1 MKRTDIRKIL
11 IIGAGP
17 IVIGQ
22 GCEFDYS
29 GVQAVKALKKEG
41 YEVVLVNSNPAT
53 VMTDP
58 ERADRTYVEPLTVD
72 SLHEIIRRERPD
84 AVLPT
89 LGGQTALNLA
99 MELDKAGILRRYRV
113 ELLGAS
119 AEAIARAE
127 DRQRFKAAMRELG
140 LDMPKSGSAHSL
152 DEARAVAEAIG
163 TWPLII
169 RPGFTLGGT
178 GGGIAHDADEFA
190 RIVAGGLEAS
200 LNTEVLIEE
209 SLIGWKEFEMEVM
222 ADKAGNAVIVCS
234 IENMDPM
241 GVHTGD
247 SITVAPIQTLTDREY
262 QAMRDDS
269 IAVLRKIGI
278 ATGGSNVQWA
288 VDPKTGR
295 RIIIEMNPR
304 VSRSSALA
312 SKATGFPIAKIAA
325 LLAVGYTLDEIPN
338 DITGETLAAFE
349 PALDY
354 VVVKIPRFAFEKFPG
369 ASTALG
375 TQMKAVGEVMAI
387 GRTFKQ
393 AYLKAVRS
401 LEAPLKY
408 HDEASYDPW
417 FRRELAE
424 IAAFRE
430 MMRNNRI
437 IECSNN
443 RMDGEG
449 ERQETRDATCGAGS
463 SPVSRLAP
471 NQSPLSS
478 PTHSTIRPFDHSII
492 SPALLRQA
500 KVFGFSDREIAEAV
514 GCAEAE
520 IRAARLAAGI
530 RPVFGEVDTCA
541 GEFKAKTPYYYSY
554 YGWEIGGN
562 NRIIE
567 CSNDRMNGE
576 GERQETRDA
585 TCGAGS
591 SPVSRLTPSLAPL
604 QSLTPNQSP
613 VSSPNHSTNRPI
625 DHSIISSPRPRIMV
639 LGGGPN
645 RIGQGIEFDWCCCHA
660 AFALKQRGYEVVMV
674 NSNPETV
681 STDYDTSDRLYFEP
695 LTFEDVMEIYDREGC
710 DGVIVQ
716 YGGQTPLNLAQRLK
730 AAGARIVGTSPDDID
745 RAEDRDFF
753 KRLVEEVGVKQP
765 ASGIAHS
772 VADAHRIAAEIG
784 YPVLVRPSFVL
795 GGRGM
800 AIVSTDA
807 ELDKYV
813 AEAVAAAEGKPI
825 LIDKF
830 LEHAIELDVDCVSDG
845 ETTVV
850 GAILEHVE
858 AAGCHSGDAAAVT
871 PPRSLAPETV
881 AEVKR
886 YAHAFAK
893 RLHIVGLMNIQ
904 LAVTQEKGV
913 QTVWMIE
920 VNPRASRTVPF
931 VSKAIGVP
939 LADVAAR
946 CMVGEKLSDIGF
958 TEEVI
963 PPYTSVKEAVFPFV
977 KFPGAEVA
985 LTPEMKSTGEVM
997 AIDDDPEIAYFKS
1010 QLAAGSPLPKAGEVF
1025 VSLRDEDKAAG
1036 VELVRELV
1044 RLGYGVYATRGTS
1057 TRLWEAGIA
1066 SKAVFRISRG
1076 RPNAL
1081 DLLKAGRVKWVVCTT
1096 EAGNEAT
1103 EDNARL
1109 RSGAVAAGVPLTT
1122 TLDGFRAAVRGLAED
1137 EAFGGTGV
1145 RTLQEYH
1152 ALASPARGNF

>member
-127 DRQRFKAAMRELG
+127 DRQLFKAAMRELG

-437 IECSNN
+437 VEC
-443 RMDGEG
+443 
-449 ERQETRDATCGAGS
+449 
-463 SPVSRLAP
+463 
-471 NQSPLSS
+471 
-478 PTHSTIRPFDHSII
+478 SII

-567 CSNDRMNGE
+567 CSNDRMNDG
-576 GERQETRDA
+576 RDA
-585 TCGAGS
+585 SDKRGE
-591 SPVSRLTPSLAPL
+591 SRENDASDKRVERGESGLSSLAPL

-613 VSSPNHSTNRPI
+613 LPSPTHSTNRPF
-625 DHSIISSPRPRIMV
+625 DYSMISSPRPRIMV

-1152 ALASPARGNF
+1152 ALAARASA

>member
-1 MKRTDIRKIL
+1 MKRNDLHKIL
-11 IIGAGP
+11 VIGAGP

-58 ERADRTYVEPLTVD
+58 ERADRTYIEPLTVD

-84 AVLPT
+84 AILPT

-113 ELLGAS
+113 ELIGAS

-127 DRQRFKAAMRELG
+127 DRQLFKAAMREQG
-140 LDMPKSGSAHSL
+140 LDMPKSGSAHTL
-152 DEARAVAEAIG
+152 EEAKAVAETIG

-178 GGGIAHDADEFA
+178 GGGIAHDAEEFR

-200 LNTEVLIEE
+200 LNHEVLIEE
-209 SLIGWKEFEMEVM
+209 SLVGWKEFEMEVM
-222 ADKAGNAVIVCS
+222 ADAKGNAVIVCS
-234 IENMDPM
+234 IENVDPM

-325 LLAVGYTLDEIPN
+325 LLAVGYTLDEIRN
-338 DITGETLAAFE
+338 DITGETLACFE

-375 TQMKAVGEVMAI
+375 TQMKSVGEVMAI

-401 LEAPLKY
+401 LEAPLRY
-408 HDEASYDPW
+408 HDETSYDPW

-424 IAAFRE
+424 IEAFRE
-430 MMRNNRI
+430 LLG
-437 IECSNN
+437 EAGGLAA
-443 RMDGEG
+443 MDA
-449 ERQETRDATCGAGS
+449 D
-463 SPVSRLAP
+463 
-471 NQSPLSS
+471 
-478 PTHSTIRPFDHSII
+478 
-492 SPALLRQA
+492 LLRQA
-500 KVFGFSDREIAEAV
+500 KVFGFSDREIALAV
-514 GCAEAE
+514 GCGEDE
-520 IRAARLAAGI
+520 IRGLRLKLGI
-530 RPVFGEVDTCA
+530 RPEFGEVDTCA

-554 YGWEIGGN
+554 YKYEPTTTIH
-562 NRIIE
+562 
-567 CSNDRMNGE
+567 
-576 GERQETRDA
+576 
-585 TCGAGS
+585 S
-591 SPVSRLTPSLAPL
+591 SLLPIRSPL
-604 QSLTPNQSP
+604 SASP
-613 VSSPNHSTNRPI
+613 K
-625 DHSIISSPRPRIMV
+625 RIMV

-660 AFALKQRGYEVVMV
+660 AYALKARGYEVVMV

-695 LTFEDVMEIYDREGC
+695 LTFEDVMEVYERERC
-710 DGVIVQ
+710 SGVIVQ

-730 AAGARIVGTSPDDID
+730 AAGANIVGTSPDDID
-745 RAEDRDFF
+745 RAEDRDCF
-753 KRLVEEVGVKQP
+753 KELVEEVGVRQP

-800 AIVSTDA
+800 AIVSTDR
-807 ELDKYV
+807 ELDRYV
-813 AEAVAAAEGKPI
+813 ADAVAASEGRPI

-830 LEHAIELDVDCVSDG
+830 LEHAVELDVDCVSDG
-845 ETTVV
+845 ERTVV
-850 GAILEHVE
+850 GAILEHIE
-858 AAGCHSGDAAAVT
+858 AAGCHSGDAAAIT
-871 PPRSLAPETV
+871 PPRSLSPGTV

-886 YAHAFAK
+886 IAREFSG

-904 LAVTQEKGV
+904 LAVTKKGGEE
-913 QTVWMIE
+913 TVWMIE

-931 VSKAIGVP
+931 VSKAIGVS

-946 CMVGEKLSDIGF
+946 CMLGETLADIGF
-958 TEEVI
+958 VREIV
-963 PPYTSVKEAVFPFV
+963 PSYFCVKEAVFPFAR
-977 KFPGAEVA
+977 FQGADVA

-997 AIDDDPEIAYFKS
+997 AIDEDPEIAYFKS
-1010 QLAAGSPLPKAGEVF
+1010 QMAAGSPLPKAGDVF
-1025 VSLRDEDKAAG
+1025 VSLRDEDKEAG
-1036 VELVRELV
+1036 QEIARELV
-1044 RLGYGVYATRGTS
+1044 RLGYGIYATRGTS
-1057 TRLWEAGIA
+1057 TCFWTSGVA
-1066 SKAVFRISRG
+1066 SKAAFRISRG
-1076 RPNAL
+1076 RPNVL
-1081 DLLKAGRVKWVVCTT
+1081 DLLGNGTVKWVVCTV
-1096 EAGNEAT
+1096 ENGQEAT

-1109 RSGAVAAGVPLTT
+1109 RSGAVLAGVPLTT
-1122 TLDGFRAAVRGLAED
+1122 TIDGFRAAVRGLSED
-1137 EAFGGTGV
+1137 STYGGSGIKSI
-1145 RTLQEYH
+1145 QEYYRH
-1152 ALASPARGNF
+1152 LIKGMAISRKFCDNTRP

>member
-41 YEVVLVNSNPAT
+41 YFVILANSNPAT

-58 ERADRTYVEPLTVD
+58 DRADRTYIEPLTVD
-72 SLHEIIRRERPD
+72 ALHEIIRRERPD
-84 AVLPT
+84 AILPT

-99 MELDKAGILRRYRV
+99 MELDKRGILRRYRV
-113 ELLGAS
+113 ELIGAQ
-119 AEAIARAE
+119 ADAIARAE
-127 DRQRFKAAMRELG
+127 DRQLFKTAMRELG
-140 LDMPKSGSAHSL
+140 LDMPRSGSAHTL
-152 DEARAVAEAIG
+152 DEARAVAQTIG
-163 TWPLII
+163 SWPLIV

-178 GGGIAHDADEFA
+178 GGGIAHNAEEFDAICS
-190 RIVAGGLEAS
+190 RGLEAS
-200 LNTEVLIEE
+200 LNSEVLIEE

-222 ADKAGNAVIVCS
+222 RDKAGNAVIVCS

-269 IAVLRKIGI
+269 IRVLEKIGI

-288 VDPKTGR
+288 VDPRTGR

-325 LLAVGYTLDEIPN
+325 LLAVGYTLDELPN
-338 DITGETLAAFE
+338 DITRKTPAAFE

-354 VVVKIPRFAFEKFPG
+354 VVVKVPRFAFEKFPG
-369 ASTALG
+369 ADIALG

-393 AYLKAVRS
+393 AYLKALRS
-401 LEAPLKY
+401 LEAPLRY
-408 HDEASYDPW
+408 HDASTYDPW
-417 FRRELAE
+417 FKRELAE
-424 IAAFRE
+424 LSAF
-430 MMRNNRI
+430 
-437 IECSNN
+437 SVYL
-443 RMDGEG
+443 
-449 ERQETRDATCGAGS
+449 ATFADKK
-463 SPVSRLAP
+463 L
-471 NQSPLSS
+471 
-478 PTHSTIRPFDHSII
+478 
-492 SPALLRQA
+492 PADVLRQA
-500 KVFGFSDREIAEAV
+500 KVMGFSDKEIAQAV
-514 GCAEAE
+514 KSSEDA
-520 IRAARLAAGI
+520 IRDERRALDLHPEFRA
-530 RPVFGEVDTCA
+530 VDTCA
-541 GEFKAKTPYYYSY
+541 GEFEAVTPYFYSS
-554 YGWEIGGN
+554 YGWDKPRAEN
-562 NRIIE
+562 E
-567 CSNDRMNGE
+567 
-576 GERQETRDA
+576 
-585 TCGAGS
+585 
-591 SPVSRLTPSLAPL
+591 VPSGKKK
-604 QSLTPNQSP
+604 
-613 VSSPNHSTNRPI
+613 
-625 DHSIISSPRPRIMV
+625 IMV

-660 AFALKQRGYEVVMV
+660 AFALKSRGYEVVMV

-695 LTFEDVMEIYDREGC
+695 LTFEDVMEIYDREKC

-730 AAGARIVGTSPDDID
+730 KAGANIVGTSPDDID

-753 KRLVEEVGVKQP
+753 KKLVSDVGMKQP
-765 ASGIAHS
+765 PSGIAHS
-772 VADAHRIAAEIG
+772 VADARRIAREIG

-800 AIVSTDA
+800 AIVSGES

-830 LEHAIELDVDCVSDG
+830 LEHAVELDVDCVSDG

-871 PPRSLAPETV
+871 PPRSLSPELV
-881 AEVKR
+881 EEVIR
-886 YAHAFAK
+886 YARLFARK
-893 RLHIVGLMNIQ
+893 LHVVGLMNLQ
-904 LAVTQEKGV
+904 LAVRDDGI
-913 QTVWMIE
+913 WMIE

-939 LADVAAR
+939 LADIAAR
-946 CMVGEKLSDIGF
+946 CMVGEKLADIGF
-958 TEEVI
+958 TKEVV
-963 PPYTSVKEAVFPFV
+963 PPYTCVKEAVFPFA

-997 AIDDDPEIAYFKS
+997 AIDPDPEIAYFKS
-1010 QLAAGSPLPKAGEVF
+1010 QTAAGSPLPKKGTIF
-1025 VSLRDEDKAAG
+1025 VSLRDEDKPEG
-1036 VELVRELV
+1036 V
-1044 RLGYGVYATRGTS
+1044 RLAKRLAQMGFAVYATRGTS
-1057 TRLWEAGIA
+1057 TELWKQGVE
-1066 SKAVFRISRG
+1066 SKAIFRISRG

-1081 DLLKAGRVKWVVCTT
+1081 DLLRQDAIQWIVNTVETGR
-1096 EAGNEAT
+1096 EAN

-1109 RSGAVAAGVPLTT
+1109 RSAAIRSGVPLTT
-1122 TLDGFRAAVRGLAED
+1122 TLAGFRAAVAGLEED
-1137 EAFGGTGV
+1137 GPLGEIAV
-1145 RTLQEYH
+1145 CTLQEYH
-1152 ALASPARGNF
+1152 AELHAAPTF

>member
-1 MKRTDIRKIL
+1 MKRDDLKRIL

-58 ERADRTYVEPLTVD
+58 DRADRTYIEPLTVD

-99 MELDKAGILRRYRV
+99 MELDRTGILRRYRV
-113 ELLGAS
+113 ELIGAQ

-127 DRQRFKAAMRELG
+127 DRQLFKAAMRDLG
-140 LDMPKSGSAHSL
+140 LDMPKSGSAHTL
-152 DEARAVAEAIG
+152 EEAKAVAETIG
-163 TWPLII
+163 TWPLIV

-178 GGGIAHDADEFA
+178 GGGIAHDADEFT
-190 RIVAGGLEAS
+190 RIVTGGLEAS
-200 LNTEVLIEE
+200 LNREVLIEE

-222 ADKAGNAVIVCS
+222 ADRAGNAVIVCS

-288 VDPKTGR
+288 VDPETGR

-325 LLAVGYTLDEIPN
+325 LLAVGYTLDEITN
-338 DITGETLAAFE
+338 DITGETLASFE

-375 TQMKAVGEVMAI
+375 TQMKAVGEVMSI

-401 LEAPLKY
+401 LEAPLRY
-408 HDEASYDPW
+408 HDESSYDPW

-424 IAAFRE
+424 LEEFRAYL
-430 MMRNNRI
+430 
-437 IECSNN
+437 
-443 RMDGEG
+443 G
-449 ERQETRDATCGAGS
+449 TCGG
-463 SPVSRLAP
+463 
-471 NQSPLSS
+471 LSGL
-478 PTHSTIRPFDHSII
+478 DD
-492 SPALLRQA
+492 AVLRQA
-500 KVFGFSDREIAEAV
+500 KVFGFSDREIAAAV
-514 GCAEAE
+514 GCSEPE
-520 IRAARLAAGI
+520 VRARRVATGL
-530 RPVFGEVDTCA
+530 RPFFGEVDTCA
-541 GEFKAKTPYYYSY
+541 GEFKAKTPYYYST
-554 YGWEIGGN
+554 YGWAEITTETSAS
-562 NRIIE
+562 RI
-567 CSNDRMNGE
+567 
-576 GERQETRDA
+576 
-585 TCGAGS
+585 S
-591 SPVSRLTPSLAPL
+591 S
-604 QSLTPNQSP
+604 
-613 VSSPNHSTNRPI
+613 VSSATSFPGGI
-625 DHSIISSPRPRIMV
+625 GASSRRIMV

-660 AFALKQRGYEVVMV
+660 AFALKERGYEVVMV

-695 LTFEDVMEIYDREGC
+695 LTFEDVMEIYDREKC
-710 DGVIVQ
+710 EGVIVQ

-745 RAEDRDFF
+745 LAEDRDFF
-753 KRLVEEVGVKQP
+753 KKLVEEVGVRQP

-772 VADAHRIAAEIG
+772 IEDAHRIAAEIG

-800 AIVSTDA
+800 AIVATES
-807 ELDKYV
+807 ELDRYV
-813 AEAVAAAEGKPI
+813 GEAVAASEGKPI

-845 ETTVV
+845 ETTVI

-858 AAGCHSGDAAAVT
+858 AAGCHSGDAAAIT

-881 AEVKR
+881 AEVR
-886 YAHAFAK
+886 RTAHEFAR

-904 LAVTQEKGV
+904 LAVTTENGG

-939 LADVAAR
+939 LADIAAR
-946 CMVGEKLSDIGF
+946 CMVGEKLADIGF
-958 TEEVI
+958 VREVT
-963 PPYTSVKEAVFPFV
+963 PAYTSVKEAVFPFV

-997 AIDDDPEIAYFKS
+997 AIDEEPELAYFKS
-1010 QLAAGSPLPKAGEVF
+1010 QVAAGSPLPKSGEVF
-1025 VSLRDEDKAAG
+1025 VSLRDEDKEAG
-1036 VELVRELV
+1036 VGIVRELV
-1044 RLGYGVYATRGTS
+1044 RMGYGVYATRGTS
-1057 TRLWEAGIA
+1057 TRLWEAGIET
-1066 SKAVFRISRG
+1066 KAIFRISRG

-1081 DLLKAGRVKWVVCTT
+1081 DLLRAGTVKWVVCTT
-1096 EAGNEAT
+1096 ENGNEAT

-1122 TLDGFRAAVRGLAED
+1122 TLDGFREAVRGLAEED
-1137 EAFGGTGV
+1137 SFGGTGV

-1152 ALASPARGNF
+1152 AMRKSR

>member
-1 MKRTDIRKIL
+1 MKRTDIHKIL

-29 GVQAVKALKKEG
+29 GVQAVKALKNEG
-41 YEVVLVNSNPAT
+41 YEIVLVNSNPAT

-58 ERADRTYVEPLTVD
+58 DRADRTYIEPLTVD
-72 SLHEIIRRERPD
+72 ALHEIIRRERPD
-84 AVLPT
+84 ALLPT
-89 LGGQTALNLA
+89 LGGQTALNLS
-99 MELDKAGILRRYRV
+99 MELDRAGILRRYRV
-113 ELLGAS
+113 ELIGAQ

-127 DRQRFKAAMRELG
+127 DRQLFKAAMKDLG
-140 LDMPKSGSAHSL
+140 LDMPKSGSAHTFE
-152 DEARAVAEAIG
+152 EAKAVAETIG
-163 TWPLII
+163 TWPLIV

-178 GGGIAHDADEFA
+178 GGGIAHDEDEFA
-190 RIVAGGLEAS
+190 RIVTGGLEAS
-200 LNTEVLIEE
+200 LNHEVLIEE

-222 ADKAGNAVIVCS
+222 ADKAGNTVIVCS
-234 IENMDPM
+234 IENVDPM

-247 SITVAPIQTLTDREY
+247 SITVAPIQTLTDCEY

-288 VDPKTGR
+288 VDPGTGR

-325 LLAVGYTLDEIPN
+325 LLAVGYTLDEIRN
-338 DITGETLAAFE
+338 DITGETPASFE
-349 PALDY
+349 PSLDY

-401 LEAPLKY
+401 LEAPLRY
-408 HDEASYDPW
+408 HDERTYDPW
-417 FRRELAE
+417 FRRQLDE
-424 IAAFRE
+424 IEAYRE
-430 MMRNNRI
+430 SLRR
-437 IECSNN
+437 SGGP
-443 RMDGEG
+443 DG
-449 ERQETRDATCGAGS
+449 
-463 SPVSRLAP
+463 
-471 NQSPLSS
+471 LSE
-478 PTHSTIRPFDHSII
+478 DV
-492 SPALLRQA
+492 LRQA
-500 KVFGFSDREIAEAV
+500 KVFGFSDKEIAALV
-514 GCAEAE
+514 GCAESTL
-520 IRAARLAAGI
+520 RAKRLAAGI

-554 YGWEIGGN
+554 YKYEDSKPG
-562 NRIIE
+562 
-567 CSNDRMNGE
+567 CAS
-576 GERQETRDA
+576 
-585 TCGAGS
+585 
-591 SPVSRLTPSLAPL
+591 
-604 QSLTPNQSP
+604 QSP
-613 VSSPNHSTNRPI
+613 VDFPLSDSPK
-625 DHSIISSPRPRIMV
+625 RIMV

-660 AFALKQRGYEVVMV
+660 AFALRSRGYEVVMV

-695 LTFEDVMEIYDREGC
+695 LTFEDVMEIYDRERC
-710 DGVIVQ
+710 EGVIVQ

-745 RAEDRDFF
+745 LAEDRDFF
-753 KRLVEEVGVKQP
+753 KRLVDEVGVRQP
-765 ASGIAHS
+765 ASGIARS
-772 VADAHRIAAEIG
+772 VGDAHRIAAEIG

-800 AIVSTDA
+800 AIVATEG
-807 ELDKYV
+807 ELDRYV
-813 AEAVAAAEGKPI
+813 GEAVVASEGRPI

-845 ETTVV
+845 TTTVI

-871 PPRSLAPETV
+871 PPRSLAPGTIQ
-881 AEVKR
+881 EVKR
-886 YAHAFAK
+886 IAREFAK

-904 LAVTQEKGV
+904 LAVTQNEVNDRMEKPSDIS

-939 LADVAAR
+939 LADIAAR
-946 CMVGEKLSDIGF
+946 CMVGEKLADIGF
-958 TEEVI
+958 TQEVI
-963 PPYTSVKEAVFPFV
+963 PAYSSVKEAVFPFV
-977 KFPGAEVA
+977 KFPGAEVS

-997 AIDDDPEIAYFKS
+997 SIDEDPAIAYFKS
-1010 QLAAGSPLPKAGEVF
+1010 QIAAGSPLPKSGEVL
-1025 VSLRDEDKAAG
+1025 VSLRDEDKEAG
-1036 VELVRELV
+1036 AEVVRELS
-1044 RLGYGVYATRGTS
+1044 RLGFGVYATCGTS
-1057 TRLWEAGIA
+1057 TRLWEAGVE
-1066 SKAVFRISRG
+1066 SKAIFRISRG
-1076 RPNAL
+1076 RPTAL
-1081 DLLKAGRVKWVVCTT
+1081 DILRRGEVKWVVCT
-1096 EAGNEAT
+1096 AGNGNEAT
-1103 EDNARL
+1103 EDSARL

-1122 TLDGFRAAVRGLAED
+1122 TLDGFRAAVRALAE
-1137 EAFGGTGV
+1137 EGSIGGTGV

-1152 ALASPARGNF
+1152 SSSATRS

>member
-127 DRQRFKAAMRELG
+127 DRQLFKAAMRELG

-178 GGGIAHDADEFA
+178 GGGIAHDSDEFA

-430 MMRNNRI
+430 MMRGFSF
-437 IECSNN
+437 IE
-443 RMDGEG
+443 
-449 ERQETRDATCGAGS
+449 DA
-463 SPVSRLAP
+463 R
-471 NQSPLSS
+471 
-478 PTHSTIRPFDHSII
+478 
-492 SPALLRQA
+492 LLRQA

-520 IRAARLAAGI
+520 VRAARLAAGI

-562 NRIIE
+562 NRLIE
-567 CSNDRMNGE
+567 CSNDRMNDG
-576 GERQETRDA
+576 RDA
-585 TCGAGS
+585 SDKRVERGESGLS
-591 SPVSRLTPSLAPL
+591 SLAPL

-613 VSSPNHSTNRPI
+613 VSLPDQSTNRPFDYSIISSSSSPNSTIRPI

-871 PPRSLAPETV
+871 PPRSLEPETV

-963 PPYTSVKEAVFPFV
+963 PPYTCVKEAVFPFA

-1010 QLAAGSPLPKAGEVF
+1010 QMAAGSPLPKAGEVF

-1036 VELVRELV
+1036 VEIVRELV

-1057 TRLWEAGIA
+1057 TRLWEAGIS
-1066 SKAVFRISRG
+1066 SKAIFRISRG

-1152 ALASPARGNF
+1152 ALAARASA

>member
-58 ERADRTYVEPLTVD
+58 ARADRTYVEPLTVD

-99 MELDKAGILRRYRV
+99 MALDKAGVLRRYRV

-127 DRQRFKAAMRELG
+127 DRQLFKAAMRELG

-190 RIVAGGLEAS
+190 RIVSGGLEAS

-247 SITVAPIQTLTDREY
+247 SITVAPVQTLTDREY

-430 MMRNNRI
+430 MMGNGRMI
-437 IECSNN
+437 DCSNN
-443 RMDGEG
+443 RMNDARDAGGEG
-449 ERQETRDATCGAGS
+449 G
-463 SPVSRLAP
+463 
-471 NQSPLSS
+471 LS
-478 PTHSTIRPFDHSII
+478 IV
-492 SPALLRQA
+492 SPALLLQA

-514 GCAEAE
+514 GCAESE
-520 IRAARLAAGI
+520 VRAARLAAGI
-530 RPVFGEVDTCA
+530 RPQFGEVDTCA
-541 GEFKAKTPYYYSY
+541 GEFKAKTPYYYSH
-554 YGWEIGGN
+554 YGHGNRMTGG
-562 NRIIE
+562 
-567 CSNDRMNGE
+567 
-576 GERQETRDA
+576 RDVGVNSMSRS
-585 TCGAGS
+585 TIRSFGHSIDS
-591 SPVSRLTPSLAPL
+591 SP
-604 QSLTPNQSP
+604 
-613 VSSPNHSTNRPI
+613 
-625 DHSIISSPRPRIMV
+625 SPRPRIMV

-695 LTFEDVMEIYDREGC
+695 LTFEDVMEIYDRERC

-753 KRLVEEVGVKQP
+753 KRLVEEVGVRQP

-772 VADAHRIAAEIG
+772 VADAHRVAAEIG

-807 ELDKYV
+807 ELDRYV

-881 AEVKR
+881 AEVRR
-886 YAHAFAK
+886 YAQAFAR

-904 LAVTQEKGV
+904 LAVTREKGV
-913 QTVWMIE
+913 PAVWMIE

-939 LADVAAR
+939 LADIAAR

-958 TEEVI
+958 TQEVV
-963 PPYTSVKEAVFPFV
+963 PPYTSVKEAVFPFA
-977 KFPGAEVA
+977 KFPGADVA

-1036 VELVRELV
+1036 VDLVRELV

-1057 TRLWEAGIA
+1057 TRLWEAGVA

-1137 EAFGGTGV
+1137 RAFGGTGV

-1152 ALASPARGNF
+1152 ARVARASA